1 MQISSPRTILLSDRA
16 IPEDG
21 LRRAFLSAVPL
32 SLAPWMGLH
41 GATSSTHILLLYRL
55 ECCSMQN
62 PNYSETQS
70 VAHHSPDPAARQAG
84 GLLGLTAIAMVV
96 MVIGRVA
103 ADADQPTLLA
113 SLNAIADSRFL
124 YGVSG
129 GARWV
134 SGIALGAA
142 AWLLMKTWIIRERLG
157 SPLVPAIF
165 VASGICTAL
174 SGACAVVLALAVPTD
189 LDFPGPFWETT
200 AMLRETAGKIGFA
213 AAGLAIVVAARYQ
226 WRVGGILKP
235 MAPISAMLGVGMQFI
250 WIDAVT
256 RLHQYTGALL
266 LLWFLVI
273 GSLLL
278 TGRVE
283 QRYMVMRTAISPGPD
298 PAS

>member
-1 MQISSPRTILLSDRA
+1 MVHSAPNAPVAVVAVHVTFIRVWSEAQAMQISSPRTILLSDRA

-55 ECCSMQN
+55 ECCSMQD

-84 GLLGLTAIAMVV
+84 GFLGLTAIAMVV

-103 ADADQPTLLA
+103 TDADQPTLLE

-134 SGIALGAA
+134 LGNCIRGSGLAIDEDLDHPGTFRLTTRSGNFRGIGDMHGPI
-142 AWLLMKTWIIRERLG
+142 WSLCGSVGLG
-157 SPLVPAIF
+157 SSHRPSTFP
-165 VASGICTAL
+165 
-174 SGACAVVLALAVPTD
+174 VL
-189 LDFPGPFWETT
+189 FWETT

-213 AAGLAIVVAARYQ
+213 AAGLSIVVAARYQ
-226 WRVGGILKP
+226 WRV
-235 MAPISAMLGVGMQFI
+235 AA
-250 WIDAVT
+250 
-256 RLHQYTGALL
+256 Y
-266 LLWFLVI
+266 
-273 GSLLL
+273 
-278 TGRVE
+278 
-283 QRYMVMRTAISPGPD
+283 
-298 PAS
+298 